1 MNERTPDYLQRMY
14 GLCEDIQ
21 SFIEGMALDDFLND
35 KRTQNAVA
43 MSLLALGEVANTIHQ
58 KDAEFIENNPQIE
71 WKPMRGMRNVIAHG
85 YFELDFVVIY
95 ETANQLIPLLKNQL
109 AALIEQFGNHFQA
122 A

>member
-58 KDAEFIENNPQIE
+58 KDAEFIEKNPQIE

-109 AALIEQFGNHFQA
+109 SALIE
-122 A
+122 